1 MPSSRQLIRVLAAAA
16 ALTLPVIGGSA
27 VLAGPANAVTCLSG
41 TSTPTDGYPGAVV
54 TANNFESGTLSGYSV
69 QTSGTGTA
77 TVSSAR
83 AHDGACSAYLHVTSD
98 SGSLADFSAALPSG
112 TRQVYADAWFNITTA
127 GLSGNDVPYFR
138 FFSGSTRFVDV
149 YRYNSNGQLWLRVL
163 APSGSFTY
171 TRLLSS
177 SISLGAWH
185 HVVMHVIP
193 NGSASTVEVWFD
205 GLKVYSSSSV
215 STVASSATKVQLGAE
230 HYQQMG
236 DSYIDD
242 LIIKSVAN

>member
-1 MPSSRQLIRVLAAAA
+1 MRPSRQLIRVVGAAA
-16 ALTLPVIGGSA
+16 ALALPVIGGPT
-27 VLAGPANAVTCLSG
+27 VLAAPAYAVTCQPA
-41 TSTPTDGYPGAVV
+41 TSTPTDGYPGTVV
-54 TANNFESGTLSGYSV
+54 VADNFESGTLSAYSV

-77 TVSSAR
+77 SVSSAY
-83 AHDGACSAYLHVTSD
+83 AHDGVCSAYLHVTSD

-112 TRQVYADAWFNITTA
+112 TRQVYADAWFDITQA

-163 APSGSFTY
+163 APGGSFTY
-171 TRLLSS
+171 TRLIGS

-205 GLKVYSSSSV
+205 GAKVYSSSSV
-215 STVASSATKVQLGAE
+215 NTVASTATRVQLGAE

-242 LIIKSVAN
+242 LIIKSVTN